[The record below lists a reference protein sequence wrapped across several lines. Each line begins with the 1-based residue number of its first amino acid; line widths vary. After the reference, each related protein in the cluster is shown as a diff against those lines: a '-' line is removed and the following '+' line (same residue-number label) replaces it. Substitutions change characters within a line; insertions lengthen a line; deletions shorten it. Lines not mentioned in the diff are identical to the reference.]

1 MPPMPSRSGRP
12 LRVGLVGYGL
22 GGRVFHAP
30 LVAATPGLE
39 LAAVVTRDPERR
51 AQLAAA
57 HPGAAA
63 LDTPEALLALRGD
76 LDLVVICTPNGS
88 HAPLARAALEAGL
101 PVVVDKPLATS
112 AAAARELVALARA
125 RGLLLTVF
133 QNRRWDGDFLTV
145 RRLVEAGTLG
155 ELRRLESRFERWA
168 PAARVAWKESADPE
182 DGGGLLLDLGSHLVD
197 QALLLLGPAT
207 GVYAEL
213 DRRRPGSAVEDDVFL
228 ALRHTSGARAHLWM
242 SRVAAQRGP
251 RFRLLGAA
259 SAFTK
264 HGLDGQE
271 AALAAGGRPGSPG
284 WGEEPKPSWGLLG
297 PDGPDGSAAPVP
309 TVPGDYPRFY
319 AGLAAALRGEGPPP
333 VDPADAIAALEVLE
347 AARRSAA
354 SGRVEPVL
362 PA

>member
-1 MPPMPSRSGRP
+1 MTSPTGRP
-12 LRVGLVGYGL
+12 LRVGLLGYGL

-30 LVAATPGLE
+30 LIAATPGLS

-51 AQLAAA
+51 AQLRAS
-57 HPGAAA
+57 HPGAEP
-63 LDTPEALLALRGD
+63 LDTPEALLERRGD
-76 LDLVVICTPNGS
+76 LDLVVVCTPNRT

-101 PVVVDKPLATS
+101 PVVVDKPFATT
-112 AAAARELVALARA
+112 AAAAREVAALARA

-145 RRLVEAGTLG
+145 RRLVAEGALG
-155 ELRRLESRFERWA
+155 AVRRLESRFERWS
-168 PAARVAWKESADPE
+168 PAARVGWKESADPE

-197 QALLLLGPAT
+197 QALVLLGPVT

-213 DRRRPGSAVEDDVFL
+213 DRRRPGSAVDDDVFL
-228 ALRHTSGARAHLWM
+228 ALHHASGARAHLWL

-251 RFRLLGAA
+251 RFRVLGAT

-264 HGLDGQE
+264 YGLDDQE
-271 AALAAGGRPGSPG
+271 PTLAAGGVPGSQG
-284 WGEEPKPSWGLLG
+284 WGEEPQERWGRLG
-297 PDGPDGSAAPVP
+297 PEESAAPVR

-319 AGLAAALRGEGPPP
+319 AMVAAALRGEGPVP
-333 VDPADAIAALEVLE
+333 VDPAGPIAALEVLE

-354 SGRVEPVL
+354 SGRVEPVQ
-362 PA
+362 AA